1 MLDVYQSHL
10 ALLLFC
16 TITLVP
22 WFVESSKQIFAPIK
36 VWSGLQVLLIAPG
49 ALLAAHD
56 PQLIHPDVRAVSQA
70 GVPSALISTFLIFS
84 ILNAVIIAT
93 YYTANTFV
101 GGLYAGGVSRQVRLQ
116 AEDRTIIYILFS
128 LATLAFLFKLQSVGG
143 LSYILENV
151 KLRVS
156 LQRGLGPLNYFV
168 DTFLLL
174 ACVIAAKRHA
184 LTRQKADFWVLAI
197 IFLLS
202 VVFASLFGGR
212 KFAIHLFIYCL
223 IVYSVYRSD
232 FLKFKASS
240 ILSISFS
247 YLIIILYF
255 FLVLTYRKVSNF
267 DEFIQDL
274 PTLLQDSVDSFSYI
288 FISVSYLDT
297 YVFVVEFFNI
307 NNFYYGATFKDL
319 LYAFVPSA
327 YLPLKP
333 PVDDGLYIRAAA
345 LGGYLEP
352 GTPAVTLRGLA
363 SWPGETFGTAYMNG
377 GIPMV
382 VIFGFIQGA
391 AFSAAYLFFQKNPSS
406 TFRLVL
412 MMSIF
417 INFKVSNLRIA
428 NLIALIVCLAFSYF
442 LVKFLV
448 KFKFRQARDLGQLQ
462 H

>member
-1 MLDVYQSHL
+1 M
-10 ALLLFC
+10 
-16 TITLVP
+16 
-22 WFVESSKQIFAPIK
+22 
-36 VWSGLQVLLIAPG
+36 
-49 ALLAAHD
+49 
-56 PQLIHPDVRAVSQA
+56 
-70 GVPSALISTFLIFS
+70 
-84 ILNAVIIAT
+84 
-93 YYTANTFV
+93 
-101 GGLYAGGVSRQVRLQ
+101 
-116 AEDRTIIYILFS
+116 
-128 LATLAFLFKLQSVGG
+128 
-143 LSYILENV
+143 
-151 KLRVS
+151 
-156 LQRGLGPLNYFV
+156 
-168 DTFLLL
+168 
-174 ACVIAAKRHA
+174 
-184 LTRQKADFWVLAI
+184 
-197 IFLLS
+197 
-202 VVFASLFGGR
+202 
-212 KFAIHLFIYCL
+212 
-223 IVYSVYRSD
+223 
-232 FLKFKASS
+232 
-240 ILSISFS
+240 
-247 YLIIILYF
+247 
-255 FLVLTYRKVSNF
+255 
-267 DEFIQDL
+267 
-274 PTLLQDSVDSFSYI
+274 DSFSYI